1 MKSTE
6 AILGGVIRDYQD
18 IWVVA
23 KAAGFSQ
30 EIFDDGKQKEVAKA
44 VITLSEKNIPVD
56 LMTISEILP
65 QEYLGYLIDLLDN
78 APITV
83 NYEFLIR
90 QVASWKKLKSIAFDM
105 RVLSERI
112 LKASV
117 SEASEG
123 YVNQILELYK
133 NAEEAC
139 SRGVSAHTVK
149 ESLESAIERIRDRI
163 EDSLEGKKNGYLSN
177 LKTLDS
183 YISGFR
189 PGRVYIVAAR
199 TSVGKTTF
207 SSYLALQA
215 IKQGAIPLFFSNEM
229 DKEDLIE
236 KWISSEG
243 GVSNL
248 ALQSGDFRDD
258 QLDRFTKGCKAVA
271 AMQGL
276 IDEKS
281 GWNLNEL
288 QAVAY
293 TSKNKFKTDLIIVD
307 YLQQVRV
314 KGSTS
319 KHEQVSIASDAMKK
333 MARDLNVPVI
343 VLAQI
348 NRESEKSGKPM
359 MPSLAN
365 LKDSGSIEQD
375 ADVVMILHKDDISFP
390 AVELLVAK
398 NRYGK
403 TGKISLDHIF
413 PVNAYQEVDPRD

>member
-18 IWVVA
+18 IWVIA

-44 VITLSEKNIPVD
+44 VIALSEKNISVD
-56 LMTISEILP
+56 LMTVSEILP
-65 QEYLGYLIDLLDN
+65 KEYLVYLIDLIDN
-78 APITV
+78 APITI

-90 QVASWKKLKSIAFDM
+90 QISTWKKLKSIAFDL

-123 YVNQILELYK
+123 YVSQILELYK
-133 NAEEAC
+133 NAEDAC
-139 SRGVSAHTVK
+139 SKGMTVHTVK
-149 ESLESAIERIRDRI
+149 ESLESAVERIRDRI
-163 EDSLEGKKNGYLSN
+163 EDSIEGKKNGYLSN

-199 TSVGKTTF
+199 TSIGKTTF
-207 SSYLALQA
+207 SAYLALQA
-215 IKQGAIPLFFSNEM
+215 IKQGAVPLFFSNEM

-248 ALQSGDFRDD
+248 ALQSGDFKGD
-258 QLDRFTKGCKAVA
+258 QLERFTKGIKAVA

-314 KGSTS
+314 KGATS

-375 ADVVMILHKDDISFP
+375 ADVVMILHKDDISYP

-403 TGKISLDHIF
+403 TGKISMDHLF